1 MPCDEPGYITE
12 IAPDCNNNG
21 DNDQFEIDRGDEF
34 PMDEWPDLDI
44 DNNGVI
50 DGTCIGNCACD
61 WDGNFDVAVPD
72 IFAFLTDWFAS
83 RGPNCAS

>member
-21 DNDQFEIDRGDEF
+21 DNDQYEIDQD
-34 PMDEWPDLDI
+34 PNLDMDQ
-44 DNNGVI
+44 NGVI